1 MLDISRLVNPISNK
15 TIVCRCE
22 DLTKDEIIEAI
33 QEGYTDLE
41 ELRRKLR
48 IGMGPC
54 QGRVCIALV
63 KKILEQKTG
72 KFIDHDSLPTC
83 RPPLVPVS
91 LGSLADLKKKK
102 QNKNSPGDK

>member
-1 MLDISRLVNPISNK
+1 MSEKR

-22 DLTKDEIIEAI
+22 DLTKEEIIEAI

-54 QGRVCIALV
+54 QGRVCLSLV
-63 KKILEQKTG
+63 KRILEQVTG
-72 KFIDHDSLPTC
+72 EKVKQVSFPTF

-91 LGSLADLKKKK
+91 LGSLADLEKAKVKKKK
-102 QNKNSPGDK
+102 RTVDEE

>member
-1 MLDISRLVNPISNK
+1 MSKKK

-22 DLTKDEIIEAI
+22 DLTKEEIIDAI
-33 QEGYTDLE
+33 HQGYTDLE

-54 QGRVCIALV
+54 QGRVCLPLV
-63 KKILEQKTG
+63 QKILEKETG
-72 KFIDHDSLPTC
+72 KKVQIESYPTY

-91 LGSLADLKKKK
+91 LGSLAKLKKSKRKK
-102 QNKNSPGDK
+102 RSRKKE

>member
-1 MLDISRLVNPISNK
+1 MVTKK

-22 DLTKDEIIEAI
+22 DLTKEEIIEAI

-54 QGRVCIALV
+54 QGRVCLSLV
-63 KKILEQKTG
+63 KRILEQVTG
-72 KFIDHDSLPTC
+72 EKVKQVSFPTF

-91 LGSLADLKKKK
+91 LGSLADLEKAKVKKKK
-102 QNKNSPGDK
+102 RTGDEG

>member
-1 MLDISRLVNPISNK
+1 MTKRK

-22 DLTKDEIIEAI
+22 DLTEEEILDAI
-33 QEGYTDLE
+33 HQGYTDLE

-54 QGRVCIALV
+54 QGRVCLPLV
-63 KKILEQKTG
+63 KKILENETG
-72 KFIDHDSLPTC
+72 KKVKQESYPTY

-91 LGSLADLKKKK
+91 LGALAKLKK
-102 QNKNSPGDK
+102 QNKQHKKKE

>member
-1 MLDISRLVNPISNK
+1 MVTKK

-22 DLTKDEIIEAI
+22 DLTKEEIVEAI
-33 QEGYTDLE
+33 HEGYTDLE

-54 QGRVCIALV
+54 QGRVCLPLV
-63 KKILEQKTG
+63 KRILEQVTG
-72 KFIDHDSLPTC
+72 EKVKQESFPTF

-91 LGSLADLKKKK
+91 LGSLSKAKVESKKKK
-102 QNKNSPGDK
+102 QSTDQE

>member
-1 MLDISRLVNPISNK
+1 MVTKK

-22 DLTKDEIIEAI
+22 DLTKEEIIEAI

-54 QGRVCIALV
+54 QGRVCLSLV
-63 KKILEQKTG
+63 KRILEQVTG
-72 KFIDHDSLPTC
+72 EKVKQVSFPTF

-91 LGSLADLKKKK
+91 LGSLADLEKAKVKKKK
-102 QNKNSPGDK
+102 RTGDEE

>member
-1 MLDISRLVNPISNK
+1 MSEKR

-22 DLTKDEIIEAI
+22 DLTKEEIIEAI

-41 ELRRKLR
+41 ELRRELR

-54 QGRVCIALV
+54 QGRVCLPLV
-63 KKILEQKTG
+63 KRILKQVTG
-72 KFIDHDSLPTC
+72 EKVKQESFPTF

-91 LGSLADLKKKK
+91 LGSLAKSKVESKKKK
-102 QNKNSPGDK
+102 QSKDQE

>member
-1 MLDISRLVNPISNK
+1 MTEK

-22 DLTKDEIIEAI
+22 DLTREEIIEAI
-33 QEGYTDLE
+33 RNGYTDLE

-54 QGRVCIALV
+54 QGRVCLPIV
-63 KKILEQKTG
+63 KKILEQETG
-72 KFIDHDSLPTC
+72 KRVKEESFPTY

-91 LGSLADLKKKK
+91 LGSLAKLKKTKKKK
-102 QNKNSPGDK
+102 QTKD